1 MKQRRLAVVLVLS
14 LGCLVLW
21 AGVPDLT
28 RAWGQGP
35 ARDGVR
41 RSEALLVLPIPLNTG
56 GQQLVVVDADARVM
70 GTYHVDGAGEITLK
84 SVRNFAWDLY
94 LEDFNGKEPSP
105 KDIKALL
112 EKP

>member
-1 MKQRRLAVVLVLS
+1 MKERKLAIALFLS

-21 AGVPDLT
+21 AGIPDLT
-28 RAWGQGP
+28 GAWGQGP
-35 ARDGVR
+35 ARDGVQ
-41 RSEALLVLPIPLNTG
+41 RSEALLVLPTPLNTG

-70 GTYHVDGAGEITLK
+70 GIYHVDGTGQITLK
-84 SVRNFAWDLY
+84 GVRNFAWDLY